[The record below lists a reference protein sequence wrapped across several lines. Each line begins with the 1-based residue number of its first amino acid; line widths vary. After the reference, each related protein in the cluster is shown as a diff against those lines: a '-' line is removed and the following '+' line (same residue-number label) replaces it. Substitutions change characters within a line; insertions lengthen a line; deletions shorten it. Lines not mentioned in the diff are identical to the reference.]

1 MRGNREEGRWAI
13 RTQCI
18 GVLTVNINK
27 EEVQVE
33 LRLVHG
39 KKGTWGIVPSKVN
52 LILPVLYLGFS

>member
-18 GVLTVNINK
+18 GVLGVNIK
-27 EEVQVE
+27 KKEVQVE

-39 KKGTWGIVPSKVN
+39 KKGAMGHCPKQGDSYSTPLVSRI
-52 LILPVLYLGFS
+52 